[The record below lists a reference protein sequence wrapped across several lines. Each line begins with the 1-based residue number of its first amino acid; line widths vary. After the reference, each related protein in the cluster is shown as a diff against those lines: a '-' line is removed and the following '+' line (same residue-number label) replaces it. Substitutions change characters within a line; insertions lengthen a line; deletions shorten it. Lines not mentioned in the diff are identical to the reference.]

1 MGNRLKENFQ
11 NVIIKYVEI
20 EWGDMMK
27 EKMKEVLMAVL
38 PIIVLVL
45 LIHFFL
51 APLSGLQLGLFFTG
65 ALMVWLGLTIFL
77 LGVDISISRM
87 GYILGRGLTKQGK
100 LSYLVLGGILIGFI
114 VSVAEPSL
122 TILGGQ
128 IQAMSQEALS
138 QMTVVILVSI
148 GVALMLAVG
157 MLRIVFHWDITKL
170 VAIGYGVVLI
180 LSLFVEESLFTFA
193 FDASGAT
200 TGALTVPFV
209 LAMSSGIST
218 LSQQDQDGEDASFG
232 LVGIASIGPIL
243 AMLVLG
249 VINRTPLSGVFISEP
264 PLPNSLVQVVKDEGI
279 VALKQVVLGVLPLIA
294 IFLTYH
300 GFIEKQSKRTF
311 KDIMVGLSYLMV
323 GLVIFLTGVSA
334 GFMPTSQYLGG
345 QLFQSQ
351 PPYVIILIGFILGV
365 MAILAE
371 PAIYVLIDQIED
383 ITGGTISRNLVLA
396 LISIGVGV
404 AISLTIVRI
413 LVPGLRLW
421 HLLLPGYLLIIIL
434 AKIIPNL
441 FVGMGFD
448 SGGVAS
454 GPMTGTFIFAYVQG
468 ISIINPTSDP
478 IIDGFGMIALVAMV
492 PILFIEILGCI
503 YIMLQ
508 KRQED

>member
-1 MGNRLKENFQ
+1 
-11 NVIIKYVEI
+11 
-20 EWGDMMK
+20 
-27 EKMKEVLMAVL
+27 
-38 PIIVLVL
+38 
-45 LIHFFL
+45 
-51 APLSGLQLGLFFTG
+51 
-65 ALMVWLGLTIFL
+65 
-77 LGVDISISRM
+77 
-87 GYILGRGLTKQGK
+87 
-100 LSYLVLGGILIGFI
+100 
-114 VSVAEPSL
+114 
-122 TILGGQ
+122 
-128 IQAMSQEALS
+128 
-138 QMTVVILVSI
+138 
-148 GVALMLAVG
+148 
-157 MLRIVFHWDITKL
+157 
-170 VAIGYGVVLI
+170 
-180 LSLFVEESLFTFA
+180 
-193 FDASGAT
+193 
-200 TGALTVPFV
+200 
-209 LAMSSGIST
+209 
-218 LSQQDQDGEDASFG
+218 
-232 LVGIASIGPIL
+232 
-243 AMLVLG
+243 
-249 VINRTPLSGVFISEP
+249 
-264 PLPNSLVQVVKDEGI
+264 
-279 VALKQVVLGVLPLIA
+279 
-294 IFLTYH
+294 
-300 GFIEKQSKRTF
+300 
-311 KDIMVGLSYLMV
+311 
-323 GLVIFLTGVSA
+323 
-334 GFMPTSQYLGG
+334 MPTSQYLGG